1 MALLSRRIESTSRPA
16 VRSRTRKNRET
27 LTAGSDNVVDGEDP
41 QLIFEELGEVMVVHS
56 QSKDD
61 HDQEGNDGEKVATI
75 EDSLGESP

>member
-1 MALLSRRIESTSRPA
+1 M
-16 VRSRTRKNRET
+16 RSRTRKNRET

-41 QLIFEELGEVMVVHS
+41 QLIFEELDEVMVVHS

>member
-41 QLIFEELGEVMVVHS
+41 QLIFEELDEVMVVHS